1 MKYTILGVLLAALT
15 VAGCGDS
22 VQTPPPTPPVVTDIE
37 IKPESDALF
46 HEAARLYGTGHH
58 TEALDRLHKALSVDP
73 NNYKA
78 LSLKGVIVAFDISPD
93 GGIPYIDEALRLAP
107 HYVQAHYDMAL
118 AQKLGKHY
126 ETSISHFE
134 KVIQA
139 DPKNTWSYYGIAT
152 NYADMHNK
160 EKALFY
166 LEIALRYGKDEV
178 RQAAQSQDHFQWLRD
193 DEDFQ
198 KLLASS

>member
-1 MKYTILGVLLAALT
+1 MILAVLLLSFSL
-15 VAGCGDS
+15 AGCGDPPQ
-22 VQTPPPTPPVVTDIE
+22 VPETPLPEATETGP
-37 IKPESDALF
+37 IKPESEALF
-46 HEAARLYGTGHH
+46 HEAARLYGKGQH
-58 TEALDRLHKALSVDP
+58 TEALERLHKALSLDP

-93 GGIPYIDEALRLAP
+93 EGAESIAEALKLSP
-107 HYVQAHYDMAL
+107 HYIQAHYDMAL

-126 ETSISHFE
+126 EASISHFE
-134 KVIQA
+134 KVIEA

-160 EKALFY
+160 EKALLY
-166 LEIALRYGKDEV
+166 LEIALRYRKDEV
-178 RQAAQSQDHFQWLRD
+178 RQAAQRQDHFRWLRD